1 MSYET
6 REEESVDQM
15 GNDHPWKARR
25 NRPRL
30 TLEDVRKSGITRELL
45 LALHEAEGVGD
56 LAICGVVQYGINH
69 PQRLRGDY
77 GAFRARDWREMGL
90 KPSQC
95 DAVIASI
102 RPESQQRRARR
113 CREGGIGIMTFV
125 DERYPP
131 LLREIAD
138 PPWILYYRGNW
149 ELAHRPAVAIV
160 GTRHATAYG
169 RKIAEEL
176 ASGCARRVT
185 IVSGLARG
193 IDSAAHRGA
202 LRSECSTI
210 AVLATPVDVCYPPE
224 NQLLYDQIIK
234 EGLVLSET
242 PPEAVIHPAKFP
254 MRNRIIAGL
263 SMGVVVVEAARQ
275 SGALITADLA
285 IDYDRDIFV
294 VPGPISSPRSS
305 GALEYFR
312 KGAAPVLDES
322 DIFQAYKHRLPQERR
337 IPRPSDRET
346 EPDSE
351 PRILS
356 NDELTVYDLIADQPR
371 SIDELAEHSGMQF
384 GLLQSVLLSL
394 LIKRRIQQQPGSIYK
409 VL

>member
-1 MSYET
+1 MSYG
-6 REEESVDQM
+6 REERSGKTM
-15 GNDHPWKARR
+15 GNDHAWKARK

-30 TLEDVRKSGITRELL
+30 TLEDVRNSGITRGLL

-56 LAICGVVQYGINH
+56 LAICHVVQYGINH
-69 PQRLRGDY
+69 PLRLRSDVGT
-77 GAFRARDWREMGL
+77 FRERDWREMGL
-90 KPSQC
+90 APSQC
-95 DAVIASI
+95 EAVIASI
-102 RPESQQRRARR
+102 GPEAHRRRIRR
-113 CREGGIGIMTFV
+113 CRDRGIGIMTFL

-149 ELAHRPAVAIV
+149 ELAHKPAVAIV
-160 GTRHATAYG
+160 GTRQATAYG
-169 RKIAEEL
+169 RKIAEDL
-176 ASGCARRVT
+176 AAGCARRVT

-202 LRSECSTI
+202 LRGECRTI

-224 NQLLYDQIIK
+224 NQLLYDHIVK
-234 EGLVLSET
+234 DGLILSET

-263 SMGVVVVEAARQ
+263 SMGVVVVEAARR

-285 IDYDRDIFV
+285 IDYDRDVFV

-312 KGAAPVLDES
+312 KGAEPVLDES
-322 DIFQAYKHRLPQERR
+322 DIFQAYKHRLPKERR
-337 IPRPSDRET
+337 NSRASDKVT
-346 EPDSE
+346 EPYSK

-356 NDELTVYDLIADQPR
+356 NDERAIYDLIADQPR
-371 SIDELAEHSGMQF
+371 SIDELAEQSGMQF

-394 LIKRRIQQQPGSIYK
+394 MIKRTIQQQPGSIYK

>member
-1 MSYET
+1 
-6 REEESVDQM
+6 M
-15 GNDHPWKARR
+15 GHNHPWKARK
-25 NRPRL
+25 NRPKL
-30 TLEDVRKSGITRELL
+30 TLDDVRKSGITRELL
-45 LALHEAEGVGD
+45 FALHEAESVGD
-56 LAICGVVQYGINH
+56 LAICSVVQYGINN
-69 PQRLRGDY
+69 PQRLRSDVGS
-77 GAFRARDWREMGL
+77 FRERDWREMGL
-90 KPSQC
+90 TRLQC
-95 DAVIASI
+95 EAAIASVE
-102 RPESQQRRARR
+102 PDAHQRRVRR
-113 CREGGIGIMTFV
+113 CRERGIGIMTFL

-149 ELAHRPAVAIV
+149 ELAHKPAVAVV
-160 GTRHATAYG
+160 GTRQATAYG

-176 ASGCARRVT
+176 ASGCARRLTV
-185 IVSGLARG
+185 VSGLARG
-193 IDSAAHRGA
+193 IDSMAHRGA
-202 LRSECSTI
+202 LRGECSTI

-224 NQLLYDQIIK
+224 NQLLYDQIVK

-263 SMGVVVVEAARQ
+263 SMGVVVVEAARL

-312 KGAAPVLDES
+312 KGAEPVLDES
-322 DIFQAYKHRLPQERR
+322 DIFQAYKHRLPKERR
-337 IPRPSDRET
+337 KSLPSDREAV
-346 EPDSE
+346 PDSE
-351 PRILS
+351 PQVLS
-356 NDELTVYDLIADQPR
+356 KDEQSVYDLITDQPR

-394 LIKRRIQQQPGSIYK
+394 MIKRRIQQQPGSIYK